1 MFFRLID
8 QRYLRVS
15 TIITTNLDL
24 PAWYDLFQKKELVD
38 AMLDRLQHHCITIR
52 IDGPSL
58 RAPDS
63 EPATPDRTPLRAP
76 RAKTAASNTGT
87 PPTVKQTRSRS
98 VK

>member
-15 TIITTNLDL
+15 TIITSNLDL

-38 AMLDRLQHHCITIR
+38 ALLDRLQHRCTIIR

-58 RAPDS
+58 RAPPS
-63 EPATPDRTPLRAP
+63 EPVAPDRRSSDTAP
-76 RAKTAASNTGT
+76 PGKKPR
-87 PPTVKQTRSRS
+87 RSRTPE
-98 VK
+98 